1 MIRVFKAQE
10 SNETL
15 ESSNGDCIIIP
26 SKAIVHK
33 YENSDYYL
41 ELEASSDYSDYFRF
55 GRLLVVDLPSGK
67 EWFRMGN
74 VTRTRGKCK
83 SRCNQVF
90 FDLQWACES
99 FLHPATPP
107 ASTTFYGALN
117 WANQRM
123 DDSGDPSE
131 KYNYFNHLNEYT
143 VLDYTV
149 TGETDFPST
158 KFILRASSMYDYI
171 KNIMKQYG
179 GYLVRNKRTFGISRI
194 RPSVDHGVTIEY
206 GKNAKSITREE
217 DWSDACT
224 ILQAYNTE
232 GWAPKRYEKL
242 GAYDA
247 DTWFYYQKCNRFN
260 IGLNLKDYETAQAYD
275 SAYNAKYAELGN
287 AYLAQTYIPKI
298 KYTVEASL
306 GEMPNGMM
314 EIQDLGD
321 IIKVKDEVIGVDVT
335 AYVLGYDLDLLTNKF
350 TKVEFGDYVT
360 SMKGF
365 NNRIDEKINAVQ
377 EGITDYTHPVG
388 CILQTTGSNPS
399 ALGIEGYWELVTS
412 SGGVYVYRR
421 VH

>member
-41 ELEASSDYSDYFRF
+41 ELEASSDYSDYFSF

-99 FLHPATPP
+99 FESAATPP

-123 DDSGDPSE
+123 DDSSYE
-131 KYNYFNHLNEYT
+131 SYNELNHLNEYT

-158 KFILRASSMYDYI
+158 KFVLRASSMYDYI

-194 RPSVDHGVTIEY
+194 RPSADHGVTIEY

-217 DWSDACT
+217 DWSDACNVV
-224 ILQAYNTE
+224 QAYNS
-232 GWAPKRYEKL
+232 
-242 GAYDA
+242 AYSSPRIYHKYGIFDV
-247 DTWFYYQKCNRFN
+247 DTRFYYQKCNRFN
-260 IGLNLKDYETAQAYD
+260 IDLKREDYATSQAYD
-275 SAYNAKYAELGN
+275 LAYNAKYNELGN
-287 AYLAQTYIPKI
+287 AYLEQTYMPKI

-377 EGITDYTHPVG
+377 EGITDFTHPIG
-388 CILQTTGSNPS
+388 SIYQTTGSNPS
-399 ALGIEGYWELVTS
+399 ALGIEGYWELVSS
-412 SGGVYVYRR
+412 SGGIYTYRR
-421 VH
+421 TH